1 MAENEQS
8 QATKMLAALCD
19 GDGSAAERL
28 LPLVYTQLRA
38 MAGGLFKYQSPGQTL
53 QPTALVHEAYLK
65 LVDQTNPQWKSRAHF
80 MAVAA
85 MAMRQILTDAA
96 RARRAQKRGGDW
108 QRVSLDSGSTSRS
121 GGEVDVVSLDDA
133 LERLSQLNDRHSRIV
148 QLRFFGGLT
157 MQEAADVLGIS
168 RATADNDWRIARA
181 WLSAQLSEGA

>member
-1 MAENEQS
+1 MTHPS
-8 QATKMLAALCD
+8 DITQALLD
-19 GDGSAAERL
+19 LSAGNREAMNRL
-28 LPLVYTQLRA
+28 LPLVYDQLRA
-38 MAGGLFKYQSPGQTL
+38 MAGGLFRYQSPGQTL

-108 QRVSLDSGSTSRS
+108 QRVTLDSGSARKAAD
-121 GGEVDVVSLDDA
+121 EVDVVELDDA
-133 LERLSQLNDRHSRIV
+133 LARLSQLNDRHSRIV
-148 QLRFFGGLT
+148 QMRFFGGLT

-181 WLSAQLSEGA
+181 WLSAQLSGGR